1 MNLSV
6 SRIVSLIVVA
16 VAFITAW
23 PIRGGFWVVT
33 LVCGPLLLLIWFP
46 QEIDDFTFGSWS
58 RGSQIN
64 THTPGVLVAAMGW
77 IFLVLVAAMLVLAR
91 LRGY

>member
-6 SRIVSLIVVA
+6 SRVVSLTVAA
-16 VAFITAW
+16 VAYISAA

-46 QEIDDFTFGSWS
+46 QEVDDFTFGGWS
-58 RGSQIN
+58 RGYQIDS
-64 THTPGVLVAAMGW
+64 HTPGVLIAAMGW
-77 IFLVLVAAMLVLAR
+77 IFLVLVAALLVIAR
-91 LRGY
+91 LRGK